1 MRQDYKQLAEESSSG
16 LVQYPYNVSMARGWE
31 SKSVE
36 AQMEE
41 AKGDQ
46 KGTNHQLTD
55 GERKDRHE
63 RDSLKLSRAYV
74 VHQIELSTNERY
86 TESLRKALSEI
97 DQKLASLENG
107 R

>member
-1 MRQDYKQLAEESSSG
+1 
-16 LVQYPYNVSMARGWE
+16 
-31 SKSVE
+31 
-36 AQMEE
+36 MEE
-41 AKGDQ
+41 AKDDQ

-55 GERKDRHE
+55 GERKERHE

-97 DQKLASLENG
+97 DHKLAGLENG
-107 R
+107 H